1 MNQQI
6 IPVNNPAANNLPVDG
21 HLSVWNPL
29 LGLEFNR
36 YIATLPTDQ
45 AARLSVESP
54 RILSACV
61 RPLEPGLQSRTNAG
75 LVLGYVQSGK
85 TSSFT
90 AVTAL
95 ARDNNFNCVIII
107 GGTGTILLDQT
118 VKRLNKDLS
127 LGELDVVNRWL
138 FSQNPKLN
146 VARPDVDRIQ
156 NLLAMHSSNV
166 IQGKPQVGPTPLIAV
181 MKSSFHLKNLN
192 SILNGL
198 GASGLAGISALIIDD
213 ECHMSTP
220 DIGKTNDNSKIYSLM
235 RELRSYFSNH
245 TLLQYTATPQANLLC
260 TLNDEFRPEF
270 VRLLGTGNLY
280 AGGRRFFIDPPKA
293 QNIRTIPILEQQ
305 SALAANKQDP
315 PPTTLLRALAT
326 FLLIAA
332 NDFYINQVSQQNN
345 YKQFS
350 MLVHSNAAV
359 ATHKVFNDWLSSL
372 KTSWLG
378 VLNRQDND
386 PDKVQLIKEIFRPA
400 YDDIQQTVNT
410 PLNELVELLG
420 SPAKNVLSAL
430 IIWLVNGNKKD
441 GGVKDPSFK
450 LSNYNIING
459 GEMLGVGFTI
469 PQLTVTHM
477 LRNVGQGQLDTV
489 QQRGR
494 FFGYCADRYDQIR
507 VWLSEEVQNL
517 FSKYVDHEETLRIS
531 FTKYDQE
538 NLDLKNWKL
547 KFRMDKSAKACRRGA
562 IKLAVK
568 RFDAPGGWVQQ
579 KYWID
584 NVDNK
589 AENLRLVKDFFAGE
603 NLFADIYPK
612 PNFSI
617 ADKSIIGGS
626 PETEH
631 HQASYNIS
639 DLYKLLSDFK
649 FDSRDEDEFDILRE
663 TINEFSESQAFQP
676 VDVIHIAKGHAP
688 ARRRRKVTNSRVDLQ
703 QGRNAGYVGDPSA
716 HTEKITVQI
725 HFLDHGDND
734 KNISEENVVYLA
746 VWLPAKLRDWA
757 EGWILQDE

>member
-1 MNQQI
+1 MNEQI
-6 IPVNNPAANNLPVDG
+6 IPINNAATNNLPVDG
-21 HLSVWNPL
+21 QLSVWNPI

-36 YIATLPTDQ
+36 YIAALPTDQ

-118 VKRLNKDLS
+118 VKRLKKDLS

-138 FSQNPKLN
+138 FSENPKLN
-146 VARPDVDRIQ
+146 AVRPDVDRIQ
-156 NLLAMHSSNV
+156 NLLATHSSNV
-166 IQGKPQVGPTPLIAV
+166 IQGKSQVGPTPLIAV
-181 MKSSFHLKNLN
+181 MKSSFHLRNLN
-192 SILNGL
+192 SILHGL
-198 GASGLAGISALIIDD
+198 GAPGLAGISALIIDD

-220 DIGKTNDNSKIYSLM
+220 DIGKANDHSKIYSLM

-260 TLNDEFRPEF
+260 TLDDEFRPEF
-270 VRLLGTGNLY
+270 VRLLGTGSLY

-293 QNIRTIPILEQQ
+293 QNIRNIPILEQQ
-305 SALAANKQDP
+305 SALAASQQDP
-315 PPTTLLRALAT
+315 PPTTLLNALAT

-332 NDFYINQVSQQNN
+332 NDFYINQVSNQNN
-345 YKQFS
+345 FKQFS

-359 ATHKVFNDWLSSL
+359 ATHKIFNDWLSSL

-378 VLNRQDND
+378 VLNQQDND
-386 PDKVQLIKEIFRPA
+386 PDKIQLINKIFRPA
-400 YDDIQQTVNT
+400 YDDIQQTVNA
-410 PLNELVELLG
+410 PLKELVELLG
-420 SPAKNVLSAL
+420 SPIKSVLSTL
-430 IIWLVNGNKKD
+430 IIWLVDGNKKD
-441 GGVKDPSFK
+441 GGVRDPSFN

-477 LRNVGQGQLDTV
+477 LRKAGQGQLDTV

-517 FSKYVDHEETLRIS
+517 FSKYVEHEETLRLYL
-531 FTKYDQE
+531 TKYDQE
-538 NLDLKNWKL
+538 NLVLKNWKL
-547 KFRMDKSAKACRRGA
+547 KFRMDRSAKACRRGA

-568 RFDAPGGWVQQ
+568 RFNAPGGWVQQ
-579 KYWID
+579 KYWSD
-584 NVDNK
+584 NADNK
-589 AENLRLVKDFFAGE
+589 AENLRVVKDFFDGE
-603 NLFADIYPK
+603 GLFADISPK
-612 PNFSI
+612 PKFSI
-617 ADKSIIGGS
+617 ADRSIIGSS

-631 HQASYNIS
+631 HQASYGVS
-639 DLYKLLSDFK
+639 DLYKLLCDFK
-649 FDSRDEDEFDILRE
+649 VDSRDEDDFDILRE
-663 TINEFSESQAFQP
+663 TINEFSEKGVFQT
-676 VDVIHIAKGHAP
+676 VDVIHIAKGYAP
-688 ARRRRKVTNSRVDLQ
+688 ARRRRKTTNDKVDLQ
-703 QGRNAGYVGDPSA
+703 QGFNADYVGDQRARTSN
-716 HTEKITVQI
+716 ITVQI

-746 VWLPAKLRDWA
+746 VWLPSTLKDWA